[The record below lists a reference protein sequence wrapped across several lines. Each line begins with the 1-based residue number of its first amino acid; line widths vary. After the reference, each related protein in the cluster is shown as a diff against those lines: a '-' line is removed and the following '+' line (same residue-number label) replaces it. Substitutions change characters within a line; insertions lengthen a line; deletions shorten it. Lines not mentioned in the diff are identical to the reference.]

1 MRRLKLWWQKFGEA
15 WTACSLAMVQG
26 DLTVFTVSHAL
37 TAAKTGTGA
46 ATAVLVASLL
56 GGKWAEGYRLIWLTG
71 FLTAIVDILV
81 HPTHFGPHWME
92 AVCTGIGAMIL
103 AFMYE
108 KFLRRS
114 I

>member
-1 MRRLKLWWQKFGEA
+1 MKRLKLWWQKFGEA

-37 TAAKTGTGA
+37 TAAKTGVGA
-46 ATAVLVASLL
+46 ATAILLASLF
-56 GGKWAEGYRLIWLTG
+56 GSKWMQGYRLVWLTG
-71 FLTAIVDILV
+71 LLTAIVDILV

-103 AFMYE
+103 AFIFE
-108 KFLRRS
+108 KLFRKN
-114 I
+114 